1 MIEPKIDVIIQR
13 KNQDGEIIDEIVK
26 CNDVARYWTID
37 FLNFITKHRTVSKN
51 AIQVKSVAV
60 SSTAA
65 TYTKN
70 GITKASGLPAE
81 SVVNST
87 LTVSDVDTSN
97 RHIDVSATYE
107 AGSATANANIE
118 WRSFILRNQNDD
130 IIAWLS
136 LPDAQVTRKT
146 ATEIRTVIWRIY
158 LGTST
163 QRSPLLDIVS
173 GSSQAEPSETSTAW
187 IGNVL
192 RFIAKHRTEPN
203 VNTVQIHE
211 MGVGNGTT
219 APQPTHTA
227 KSNMGSSASYVST
240 FAFSDNFSLLLQ
252 DPKIKMTGTF
262 NPNNVGF
269 VWACYGLFTEDGRIA
284 VRMLIRSGH
293 RTIGP
298 AGSGI
303 TQPITGTSIPK
314 VSFDISVNPGTE

>member
-1 MIEPKIDVIIQR
+1 M
-13 KNQDGEIIDEIVK
+13 K
-26 CNDVARYWTID
+26 CNDVARYWTKD
-37 FLNFITKHRTVSKN
+37 FLNFITKRGSVSKD
-51 AIQVKSVAV
+51 AIQVKSISV
-60 SSTAA
+60 SSNTPNYEK
-65 TYTKN
+65 TT
-70 GITKASGLPAE
+70 ITKTSGLPAS

-97 RHIDVSATYE
+97 HHIDVSATYE
-107 AGSATANANIE
+107 AGSATANANID
-118 WRSFILRNQNDD
+118 WRTFILLNQDD
-130 IIAWLS
+130 DVIAWLI
-136 LPDAQVTRKT
+136 LPDDQVTRKT

-240 FAFSDNFSLLLQ
+240 FEFSDNFSLLLQ

-284 VRMLIRSGH
+284 VRMLIPSGH

-303 TQPITGTSIPK
+303 TQSITGTSIPK
-314 VSFDISVNPGTE
+314 VSFDISVNPGTA